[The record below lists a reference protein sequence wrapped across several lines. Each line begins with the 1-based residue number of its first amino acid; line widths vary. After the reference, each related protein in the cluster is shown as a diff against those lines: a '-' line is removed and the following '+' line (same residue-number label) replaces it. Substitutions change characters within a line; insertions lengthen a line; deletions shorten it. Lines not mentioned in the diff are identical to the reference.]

1 MKDFVDWEKFNH
13 AILNDIEVLLYER
26 AVAVS
31 DSDILQAD
39 RIKEVILENMNILS
53 DASDIWKGDWKGE
66 KSYNL
71 DITSF

>member
-1 MKDFVDWEKFNH
+1 MSKENKNGWRPSPGVLIMKDFVDWEKFNH

-53 DASDIWKGDWKGE
+53 DASDI
-66 KSYNL
+66 
-71 DITSF
+71 

>member
-1 MKDFVDWEKFNH
+1 MKDFVDWEKSNH

-39 RIKEVILENMNILS
+39 RIKDVILENMNILS
-53 DASDIWKGDWKGE
+53 DASDNLKG
-66 KSYNL
+66 
-71 DITSF
+71 

>member
-53 DASDIWKGDWKGE
+53 DASDI
-66 KSYNL
+66 
-71 DITSF
+71 